1 MYYFIN
7 FNWWCLKYIACL
19 KVHVFQWFWPWSRV
33 VVFYVQWFVCR
44 GAHFLFT
51 VFVFVCV
58 LWCPTYILCCVFALF
73 FFVLCPV
80 LPVSLGGPFLIAP
93 SVFSNLSPQIFKNKK
108 DHDLRR
114 WKLRSWLGTGTRMP
128 RRPHL
133 AAKYMFLSIWYIGHS
148 MVKYQFVKA
157 LSSATYS
164 LQTNWIMSNVSINKP
179 G

>member
-1 MYYFIN
+1 M
-7 FNWWCLKYIACL
+7 FNGLFVGGLISYLRYLSLFAYCGVQHIYC
-19 KVHVFQWFWPWSRV
+19 
-33 VVFYVQWFVCR
+33 VVFLLCFSSSCALCYQFLWVV
-44 GAHFLFT
+44 HFWLH
-51 VFVFVCV
+51 
-58 LWCPTYILCCVFALF
+58 LRY
-73 FFVLCPV
+73 
-80 LPVSLGGPFLIAP
+80 SLISYLK
-93 SVFSNLSPQIFKNKK
+93 SLKNKK
-108 DHDLRR
+108 DLDLRR